1 MMVANSSNPLRS
13 CQKIALVLFR
23 AIFSEIS
30 PINFPHDLFY
40 PIKIKSIKKI
50 KLLKTCFLFLITK
63 PFVFVTKLSKF
74 RNQTKHVFLPFLLGL
89 LLEIYFEVYSTCAHM
104 WRNVI
109 QINVNAFKRVL
120 RPLGQAAILSFPQ
133 IKFDLHGYSI
143 FKLNNIAIAHQI

>member
-23 AIFSEIS
+23 AIFREIS

-74 RNQTKHVFLPFLLGL
+74 RNQTKHVFLPFYWDCSLKFILK
-89 LLEIYFEVYSTCAHM
+89 YTCAHM

-120 RPLGQAAILSFPQ
+120 RRLAQVAILSFPQ
-133 IKFDLHGYSI
+133 TKFDLHGYSI
-143 FKLNNIAIAHQI
+143 FLFSSWIT